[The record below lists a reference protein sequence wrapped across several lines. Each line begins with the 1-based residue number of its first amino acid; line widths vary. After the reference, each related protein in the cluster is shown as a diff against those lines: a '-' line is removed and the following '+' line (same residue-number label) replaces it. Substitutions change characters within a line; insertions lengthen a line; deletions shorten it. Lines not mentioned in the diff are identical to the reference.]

1 MAKKPIEMLIE
12 SATMELP
19 DTKTIHLKWTEGY
32 EPDFKTGQ
40 FITLAWPDTPGFSNF
55 KFQIS
60 NLKL

>member
-19 DTKTIHLKWTEGY
+19 DTKTIHLKWPEGY

-55 KFQIS
+55 KFQI
-60 NLKL
+60 